1 MKSEY
6 IAYAGKAIFIP
17 AKEKP
22 VEGIRVLDEKVVRG
36 LHSVRE
42 IKHHDSLDESLKPMA
57 NAIWLRL
64 VFMAGYND
72 TFYPYEE
79 FSKYISETGMN
90 KAYLISLC
98 TTKEIEN
105 FLYYKTYDKDVAKAF
120 MYKNP
125 VAVYK
130 GLVHWFDSV
139 QNCYCRDFVDNLY
152 KWLVAFIKH
161 PAYSFIAMKEE
172 DPLLRILLEDQ
183 QFNYGHSNIE
193 ENRARLNYAFKC
205 HLNGIS
211 FNGSYTPPRLN
222 IKFGQETVG
231 LLEEFYNE
239 EKDNYSLNEILSF
252 FKYYYNNFYRVSGDI
267 SNSDNDAFL
276 NLLFDISK
284 RIETQTE
291 LYHFAYLFSC
301 FYKSQCFMKK
311 LVIRN
316 KVKSLVKNLA
326 KVFPHKDIAGICLYL
341 GV

>member
-1 MKSEY
+1 
-6 IAYAGKAIFIP
+6 
-17 AKEKP
+17 
-22 VEGIRVLDEKVVRG
+22 
-36 LHSVRE
+36 
-42 IKHHDSLDESLKPMA
+42 
-57 NAIWLRL
+57 
-64 VFMAGYND
+64 
-72 TFYPYEE
+72 
-79 FSKYISETGMN
+79 MN

-152 KWLVAFIKH
+152 NWLLTFIKH
-161 PAYSFIAMKEE
+161 PSYSFMAMKED

-183 QFNYGHSNIE
+183 QLELGHSSIE
-193 ENRARLNYAFKC
+193 ETKARINYAFKA
-205 HLNGIS
+205 HLNGIAYQ
-211 FNGSYTPPRLN
+211 GSYTPPRLN
-222 IKFGQETVG
+222 IKFGQETVR

-252 FKYYYNNFYRVSGDI
+252 FKYYYNNFYRVS
-267 SNSDNDAFL
+267 SNINSSDNDAFL
-276 NLLFDISK
+276 NLLFDISE
-284 RIETQTE
+284 RIETQSE
-291 LYHFAYLFSC
+291 LYTFAYLFSC
-301 FYKSQCFMKK
+301 FYKSQGFMKK